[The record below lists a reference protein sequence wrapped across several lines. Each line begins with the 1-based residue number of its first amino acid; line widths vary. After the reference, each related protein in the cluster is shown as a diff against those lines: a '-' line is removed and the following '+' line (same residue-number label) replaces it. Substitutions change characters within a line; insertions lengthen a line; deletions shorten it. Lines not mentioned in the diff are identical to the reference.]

1 MGKHAIIVIK
11 NSQDEYLQYFDEKW
25 NSYLFM
31 NCKMQN
37 KDDKDEIIRKI
48 NESLLINSKCIKCE
62 FIGEKTHKKFSKSAK
77 IEKEYVHYFY
87 SIDLSNEIEK
97 FNEKEFEILNRK
109 YKWFSFDELHKDERI
124 KKVNSDILSYVKEF
138 NI

>member
-1 MGKHAIIVIK
+1 
-11 NSQDEYLQYFDEKW
+11 
-25 NSYLFM
+25 M

-37 KDDKDEIIRKI
+37 KDDKDKIIRKI

-62 FIGEKTHKKFSKSAK
+62 FIGEKTHKKFSESAK

-87 SIDLSNEIEK
+87 RIDLSNEIEK

>member
-37 KDDKDEIIRKI
+37 KDDKDKIIRKI

-62 FIGEKTHKKFSKSAK
+62 FIGEKTHKKFSESAK

-87 SIDLSNEIEK
+87 RIDLSNEIEK